1 MTLRRV
7 LYDDELDE
15 FYETGDEERGYWDR
29 LFGGDV
35 ERFEIEDELQEA
47 LGFYDAVRGEPGKEE
62 YRFQHAN
69 PWGEESARWDTEE
82 EVLAGKRFKPEF
94 YGVMDWPKDVD
105 FKSQIIHM
113 MEAGSIPDPEGKD
126 ETKTVEWLA
135 PEKILEHKDR
145 MKDLGVQERQALV
158 DQGRFQLDVARFG
171 LQQKAQTA
179 QEEHRERQLGVQA
192 LPSTFDEALLRE
204 FEKDTLDIN
213 KIESLIDLRERPTSL
228 QRFQEAVKYATSPS
242 DYFTL
247 MALTRGT
254 KGSMVPQGQMGRVA
268 PRAEWLEK
276 AATDFFEPRS
286 LFERLAKAGPGGG
299 AGSAFLQ
306 QRAAAEPQYWTAS
319 QREMPGLGAPGVPPE
334 VPPEVRA
341 EVQAM
346 QPVTPTTPP
355 TPQQE
360 ALLDALGD
368 VEAMGEVLP
377 VPPTPSDIYRPGGGV
392 GLAEQILA
400 STDDEERRR
409 HRTMRQFL
417 PDAPQTYYGAGA
429 PYKGIAPGGPALGE
443 LLSGFGP
450 FMEKAFPHYEPP
462 EPAASPSLLH
472 GPLPPGEMANQL
484 AERMVNSQSL
494 AEIKELQT
502 QLRSLVSDDV
512 ANAALQR
519 AMGLPPEQGRATRL
533 PPTHPGQVMPPSTR
547 WQDVPPSSTWG
558 GYVTTPTGPE
568 TESRL
573 RRLLQEQYFTPPETL
588 RGSIG
593 AHQSPD
599 RYVQRHTRGLPPR
612 DTFTQN
618 ARMFYGI

>member
-1 MTLRRV
+1 MALRRM

-15 FYETGDEERGYWDR
+15 FYTTGDDTRGWWER
-29 LFGGDV
+29 FTGGDV

-126 ETKTVEWLA
+126 ETKAVKWLA

-158 DQGRFQLDVARFG
+158 DEGRFQLDVARFG

-334 VPPEVRA
+334 VRA

-472 GPLPPGEMANQL
+472 GPVSPGELANQL
-484 AERMVNSQSL
+484 AERMANSQSP

-512 ANAALQR
+512 ANAALRR
-519 AMGLPPEQGRATRL
+519 ATGLPPEQGRDTGL
-533 PPTHPGQVMPPSTR
+533 SPTHPLGRPSRTGQ
-547 WQDVPPSSTWG
+547 
-558 GYVTTPTGPE
+558 
-568 TESRL
+568 ESFL
-573 RRLLQEQYFTPPETL
+573 RQLFQEQYFTPPATL
-588 RGSIG
+588 RGSIE

-599 RYVQRHTRGLPPR
+599 PPYVQRHTRGLPPR